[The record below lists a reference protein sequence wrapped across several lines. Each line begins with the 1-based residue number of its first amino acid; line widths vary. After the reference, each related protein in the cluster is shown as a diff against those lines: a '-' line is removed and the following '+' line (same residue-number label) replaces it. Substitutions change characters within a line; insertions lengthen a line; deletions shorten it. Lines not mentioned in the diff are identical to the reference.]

1 MSEISSG
8 TRRFP
13 MQDRSRRRLLWIS
26 SQQTVNKICQM
37 VTQPP
42 NVFTK
47 LLKIPIAILR
57 EIIIQIIVYMDDAL
71 LMGWTWQEI
80 MTARDT
86 MIFLL
91 QNLDFFSYIWTTN
104 SEAIRISAVTD
115 KYRRKDTVS
124 LRRKTDSYNQKCK
137 EVYSQ
142 PRNSV
147 LSLTKLIGLISST
160 LQAILW
166 ISSLKKQGSYQE
178 YAILGNLSNLTISTQ
193 MDNKLAYRI
202 SWKCRVHKVLSS

>member
-26 SQQTVNKICQM
+26 SQQTVNKICHM
-37 VTQPP
+37 VMQPP

-124 LRRKTDSYNQKCK
+124 LRRKTDSYNQQCK
-137 EVYSQ
+137 EAYSQ

-147 LSLTKLIGLISST
+147 LSLTKLIGLLSST

-193 MDNKLAYRI
+193 MDNKVAYRI